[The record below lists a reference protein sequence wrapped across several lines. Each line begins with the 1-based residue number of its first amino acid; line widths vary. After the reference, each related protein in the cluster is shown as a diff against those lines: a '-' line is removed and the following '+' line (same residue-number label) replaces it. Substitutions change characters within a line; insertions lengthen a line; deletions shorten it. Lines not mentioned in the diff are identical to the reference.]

1 MTTIYLVR
9 HGIAGQF
16 GDFEND
22 RDRPLTP
29 EGQGKTHRIARH
41 LNTLNIKTELI
52 LTSPYQRAHQTAQIL
67 LKEGLSDHLETADF
81 LEPDSNFDPLHQ
93 WLTHWPGKSLII
105 VGHEP
110 NLTNTAAHLI
120 HGTPNNNIQLKK
132 AGIIGL
138 ETPSKGEILGRS
150 TLFWL
155 TPPRLL
161 L

>member
-1 MTTIYLVR
+1 MTTIYLIR
-9 HGIAGQF
+9 HGLAGQH
-16 GDFEND
+16 GDYEND

-29 EGQGKTHRIARH
+29 EGQEKTHRIAKR
-41 LNTLNIKTELI
+41 LNALNIQTELI

-67 LKEGLSDHLETADF
+67 LKEDLSNHLETADF
-81 LEPDSNFDPLHQ
+81 LEPDQSFDPLHQ

-110 NLTNTAAHLI
+110 NLSTAAAHLI
-120 HGTPNNNIQLKK
+120 HGPSNNNIQLKK